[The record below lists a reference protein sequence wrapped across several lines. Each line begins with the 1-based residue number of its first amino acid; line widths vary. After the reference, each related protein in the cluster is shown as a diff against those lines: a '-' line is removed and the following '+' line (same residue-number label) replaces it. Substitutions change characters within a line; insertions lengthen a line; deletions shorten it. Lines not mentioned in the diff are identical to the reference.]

1 MQWNKTSCVHLLHFD
16 KCTCLYNPNRC
27 QDKKP
32 FPFLQEVSSCLY
44 MHAKLLQSCPT
55 LCDPMDCSLPGSSV
69 HGVLQARILEWV
81 IIPFS
86 RGSSRPRDQTCVS
99 CISCIGRWILYHC
112 ATWEA
117 PILHLIL
124 AKSQKTSLRYVWMR
138 IPSSWRRLLVELVV
152 THSLQVPCLVLGK
165 EHPSFSLSEI
175 GTPSPCYRWENWS

>member
-1 MQWNKTSCVHLLHFD
+1 MLLPWPRHSPFCSLCSGTLVHLLFLGYVSLIG
-16 KCTCLYNPNRC
+16 TCFHCRYS
-27 QDKKP
+27 
-32 FPFLQEVSSCLY
+32 VT
-44 MHAKLLQSCPT
+44 QSWPT
-55 LCDPMDCSLPGSSV
+55 LCDPMDYSPPGSSV
-69 HGVLQARILEWV
+69 HGTFQSRILEWV
-81 IIPFS
+81 AISSS
-86 RGSSRPRDQTCVS
+86 RGSSRPKDQTS
-99 CISCIGRWILYHC
+99 ISYISRFRFIYHC